1 MKSIKEQVEY
11 LRDFVVDEKNA
22 LFDRLIQERTDYVTV
37 VLEDL
42 FQSHNQSAVMRSA
55 DCYGI
60 QHVHLIENRNS
71 YDMTSTVSQGAR
83 DWLSIHRHKELEN
96 NTQAT
101 IDQLRAEGYRILA
114 TTPHANDIFV
124 DDIDLEKGKMA
135 FFFGTE
141 LTGLSDLVI
150 GQADEFVK
158 IPMYGFTESLNVSVC
173 AAITMYSVTRRLR
186 GSGIDWHLSDRAKD
200 EILFKWYKN
209 AIKASGEILERFKNR
224 NRKLRGMKW
233 FWILGVLLGAGGP
246 VRAQMDSVVICLEK
260 IKTATEDS
268 VRLEYAGEIEYFI
281 RSSAFGSYRTEKPVK
296 YLVYKRSDDAGIELF
311 SWAVPLREGQAFYNL
326 FRFKNPER
334 SYLIKAL
341 PGDRMA
347 WLFYD
352 FVPFEHQKQGYVL
365 LLGWSKT
372 RNTNRKAVW
381 VACFHPDGTV
391 TYNHPLLRKG
401 ESRSASL
408 TFEYALDASMLLKQD
423 KNGKRI
429 LFDHLAPT
437 DPKYEGYFMFYG
449 PDASCDA
456 LVLKKEEWWYEENLT
471 N

>member
-124 DDIDLEKGKMA
+124 DHIDLEKGKMA
-135 FFFGTE
+135 
-141 LTGLSDLVI
+141 LVI

-158 IPMYGFTESLNVSVC
+158 IPMYAFTESLNVSVC

-209 AIKASGEILERFKNR
+209 AIKASGEILERFN
-224 NRKLRGMKW
+224 
-233 FWILGVLLGAGGP
+233 
-246 VRAQMDSVVICLEK
+246 
-260 IKTATEDS
+260 
-268 VRLEYAGEIEYFI
+268 
-281 RSSAFGSYRTEKPVK
+281 
-296 YLVYKRSDDAGIELF
+296 
-311 SWAVPLREGQAFYNL
+311 
-326 FRFKNPER
+326 
-334 SYLIKAL
+334 
-341 PGDRMA
+341 
-347 WLFYD
+347 
-352 FVPFEHQKQGYVL
+352 
-365 LLGWSKT
+365 
-372 RNTNRKAVW
+372 
-381 VACFHPDGTV
+381 
-391 TYNHPLLRKG
+391 
-401 ESRSASL
+401 
-408 TFEYALDASMLLKQD
+408 
-423 KNGKRI
+423 
-429 LFDHLAPT
+429 
-437 DPKYEGYFMFYG
+437 
-449 PDASCDA
+449 
-456 LVLKKEEWWYEENLT
+456 EE
-471 N
+471 

>member
-141 LTGLSDLVI
+141 LTGLVRFGYRTGRRICKNTDVWVYRKSERECLCGYYDVQCYPSFARERYRL
-150 GQADEFVK
+150 A
-158 IPMYGFTESLNVSVC
+158 FT
-173 AAITMYSVTRRLR
+173 
-186 GSGIDWHLSDRAKD
+186 DRAKD
-200 EILFKWYKN
+200 GNLI
-209 AIKASGEILERFKNR
+209 
-224 NRKLRGMKW
+224 
-233 FWILGVLLGAGGP
+233 
-246 VRAQMDSVVICLEK
+246 QMV
-260 IKTATEDS
+260 
-268 VRLEYAGEIEYFI
+268 
-281 RSSAFGSYRTEKPVK
+281 
-296 YLVYKRSDDAGIELF
+296 
-311 SWAVPLREGQAFYNL
+311 
-326 FRFKNPER
+326 
-334 SYLIKAL
+334 
-341 PGDRMA
+341 
-347 WLFYD
+347 
-352 FVPFEHQKQGYVL
+352 
-365 LLGWSKT
+365 
-372 RNTNRKAVW
+372 
-381 VACFHPDGTV
+381 
-391 TYNHPLLRKG
+391 
-401 ESRSASL
+401 
-408 TFEYALDASMLLKQD
+408 
-423 KNGKRI
+423 
-429 LFDHLAPT
+429 
-437 DPKYEGYFMFYG
+437 
-449 PDASCDA
+449 
-456 LVLKKEEWWYEENLT
+456 
-471 N
+471 

>member
-1 MKSIKEQVEY
+1 MNLVVFIMKSIKEQVEY

-96 NTQAT
+96 
-101 IDQLRAEGYRILA
+101 
-114 TTPHANDIFV
+114 NDIFV

-209 AIKASGEILERFKNR
+209 AIKASGEILERFN
-224 NRKLRGMKW
+224 
-233 FWILGVLLGAGGP
+233 
-246 VRAQMDSVVICLEK
+246 
-260 IKTATEDS
+260 
-268 VRLEYAGEIEYFI
+268 
-281 RSSAFGSYRTEKPVK
+281 
-296 YLVYKRSDDAGIELF
+296 
-311 SWAVPLREGQAFYNL
+311 
-326 FRFKNPER
+326 
-334 SYLIKAL
+334 
-341 PGDRMA
+341 
-347 WLFYD
+347 
-352 FVPFEHQKQGYVL
+352 
-365 LLGWSKT
+365 
-372 RNTNRKAVW
+372 
-381 VACFHPDGTV
+381 
-391 TYNHPLLRKG
+391 
-401 ESRSASL
+401 
-408 TFEYALDASMLLKQD
+408 
-423 KNGKRI
+423 
-429 LFDHLAPT
+429 
-437 DPKYEGYFMFYG
+437 
-449 PDASCDA
+449 
-456 LVLKKEEWWYEENLT
+456 EE
-471 N
+471 